1 MAISTTATFRA
12 APDAVWRA
20 VLQLVREA
28 GYPVTGTNQ
37 AARQIQYQASGGAFA
52 WTQEVEVS
60 ICEAG
65 DGETMLTVTAK
76 AAGAATLAQGGQQ
89 RKLVG
94 FVLTELG
101 KKFPLV
107 EGEVSSVKAP
117 GTSGC
122 LGGVVLLVAGACS
135 LVRLVV

>member
-1 MAISTTATFRA
+1 M
-12 APDAVWRA
+12 V
-20 VLQLVREA
+20 
-28 GYPVTGTNQ
+28 
-37 AARQIQYQASGGAFA
+37 
-52 WTQEVEVS
+52 
-60 ICEAG
+60 
-65 DGETMLTVTAK
+65 TVTDR

-101 KKFPLV
+101 KTFPVV
-107 EGEVSSVKAP
+107 EGQPASSTAP